1 MLHRMA
7 QTRLD
12 LLKNMPVFGG
22 LNDAAMQLIL
32 ERSNFATVGK
42 GEYFFRQGDDGKSTF
57 VLESGR
63 VAVLKSWKGSQYTL
77 RRMGVGDC
85 FGEMALIDFGPR
97 SASVLAEADSTA
109 IEFSPGCLLEVAK
122 RDLEQY
128 ALVYMNMARELSRRL
143 RLADDRLFEVE
154 AEVHSAIDPE
164 NGSVG
169 EFVFNST

>member
-1 MLHRMA
+1 MA
-7 QTRLD
+7 PTRLD

-22 LNDAAMQLIL
+22 LNSSAIQLIL
-32 ERSNFATVGK
+32 ELSTFVEVAK
-42 GEYFFRQGDDGKSTF
+42 GEYFFRQGDDSNSTF

-63 VAVLKSWKGSQYTL
+63 VAVLKSWNGSQYTL

-97 SASVLAEADSTA
+97 SASVMAEADATA
-109 IEFSPGCLLEVAK
+109 IEFSPSCLLEIAK

-143 RLADDRLFEVE
+143 RRADDRLFEVE
-154 AEVHSAIDPE
+154 AEVHSEIDPE
-164 NGSVG
+164 TGSDG
-169 EFVFNST
+169 DFIFNST

>member
-1 MLHRMA
+1 MHWMGPSRLH
-7 QTRLD
+7 

-22 LNDAAMQLIL
+22 LNDAAIGLIL
-32 ERSNFATVGK
+32 ERSTFVEVRNG
-42 GEYFFRQGDDGKSTF
+42 GYFFRQGDQSNSTF
-57 VLESGR
+57 VLESGQ
-63 VAVLKSWKGSQYTL
+63 VAVLKSWRGSQYTL

-97 SASVLAEADSTA
+97 SATILAEADSTA
-109 IEFSPGCLLEVAK
+109 IEFSPSCLFEIAK
-122 RDLEQY
+122 QDLEQY

-154 AEVHSAIDPE
+154 AEVHSVATGE
-164 NGSVG
+164 SGTEE

>member
-1 MLHRMA
+1 
-7 QTRLD
+7 
-12 LLKNMPVFGG
+12 MPVFGG
-22 LNDAAMQLIL
+22 LNDAAIEVIL
-32 ERSNFATVGK
+32 ELSKSVETGK
-42 GEYFFRQGDDGKSTF
+42 GEYFFRQGDDSHSTF

-77 RRMGVGDC
+77 RRLGAGDC

-97 SASVLAEADSTA
+97 SASVIAEADSTA

-143 RLADDRLFEVE
+143 RLADERLFEVE
-154 AEVHSAIDPE
+154 AEVHSATDSSDE
-164 NGSVG
+164 TK
-169 EFVFNST
+169 FVFNST